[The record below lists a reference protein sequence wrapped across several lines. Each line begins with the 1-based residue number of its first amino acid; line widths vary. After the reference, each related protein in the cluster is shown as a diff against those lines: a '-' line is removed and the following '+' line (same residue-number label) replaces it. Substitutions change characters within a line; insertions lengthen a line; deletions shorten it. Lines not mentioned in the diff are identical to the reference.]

1 MKRVADGNLEMIVEF
16 YYFAWNDNYLTAISS
31 FSQAGAIQSN
41 IFYREISQNIQIMFL
56 LDAV

>member
-1 MKRVADGNLEMIVEF
+1 MTITSLLLAH
-16 YYFAWNDNYLTAISS
+16 